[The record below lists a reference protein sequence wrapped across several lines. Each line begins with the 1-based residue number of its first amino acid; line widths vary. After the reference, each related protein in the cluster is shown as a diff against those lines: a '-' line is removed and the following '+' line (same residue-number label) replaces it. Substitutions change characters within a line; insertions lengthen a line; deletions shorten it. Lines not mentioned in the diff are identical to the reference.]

1 MLHLRL
7 LPTFPAQMQPEYAM
21 GLVNLYGKSNLQT
34 QERGKEERDAWK
46 GVLEVSW
53 EQHVLR

>member
-46 GVLEVSW
+46 GVLEVS
-53 EQHVLR
+53 